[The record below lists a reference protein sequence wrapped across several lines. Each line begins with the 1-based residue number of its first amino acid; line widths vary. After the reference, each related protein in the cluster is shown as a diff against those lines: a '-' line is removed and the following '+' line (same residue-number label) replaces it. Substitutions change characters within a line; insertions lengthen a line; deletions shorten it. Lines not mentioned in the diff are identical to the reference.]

1 MWLFRAGECR
11 VRAFTPVGI
20 GGTPRAAIKP
30 LASAAEYRNPVAV
43 VRASLIA
50 RGPAEKT
57 ETGSIALRTDP
68 DQRPGR
74 AADGG

>member
-1 MWLFRAGECR
+1 
-11 VRAFTPVGI
+11 
-20 GGTPRAAIKP
+20 